1 MLPSWF
7 LNEGSRGSTPIFLI
21 FYLSV
26 AVLSLSKNSR
36 LLFILFFTAT
46 AGLCIALEYLFPAL
60 VVPYPD
66 EFARNF
72 DLILSFFIISF
83 MMIFMLIVYRKVA
96 DYERFL
102 LIKSTE
108 RLENSQR
115 KLIIAKEA
123 AEAATRAKSTFLTNM
138 SHEIRTPLNGI
149 IGAAE
154 LLKLTKLDDEQTQL
168 LNTLQASNS
177 IMIDVVNDILDISKI
192 EANKMEIHKHPF
204 NLKKTLQDIGD
215 VVMPMLKNKNLT
227 YNIIVDENLPQTI
240 VTDEIKYKQIIINL
254 LSNAI
259 KFTEKGEINLIV
271 KHERSSG
278 EDKLIFSVKD
288 TGIGIGAEDMMKL
301 FLPFSQVNQSITRK
315 FGGAGLGL
323 VICSKLAEMMGGN
336 ITATSQVG
344 IGSEFNLTLPI
355 ESIETLPQNLM
366 EDVNTKTTPASGI
379 KILIADDNVFNQI
392 ITSKMLKK
400 SGYDFDIAN
409 NGLEALEK
417 SEHSFYNVILMDMQ
431 MPEMDGVSAAIK
443 ILGQSKNNGLAA
455 PIIIGCSANVM
466 ESDRIACL
474 DAGMKD
480 FLAKPFT
487 LADLRS
493 TLIRWT

>member
-7 LNEGSRGSTPIFLI
+7 LNAGSQGSTPIFLV

-36 LLFILFFTAT
+36 LLFILFFIAT

-60 VVPYPD
+60 VVPYPN

-83 MMIFMLIVYRKVA
+83 MMIFMLIMYRNVA

-123 AEAATRAKSTFLTNM
+123 AEAATQAKSTFLTNM

-149 IGAAE
+149 IGASE
-154 LLKLTKLDDEQTQL
+154 LLKMSKLDDEQTQL

-177 IMIDVVNDILDISKI
+177 ILIDVVNDILDISKI

-204 NLKKTLQDIGD
+204 NIKKTLQDIGD
-215 VVMPMLKNKNLT
+215 VVRPMLKNKNLS
-227 YNIIVDENLPQTI
+227 YNLTIDETLPQTI
-240 VTDEIKYKQIIINL
+240 ITDEIKYKQIIINL

-259 KFTEKGEINLIV
+259 KFTEKGEVNLIV
-271 KHERSSG
+271 KYHQSSG
-278 EDKLIFSVKD
+278 DDVLTSTIKD
-288 TGIGIGAEDMMKL
+288 TGIGIEDEDMNKL

-336 ITATSQVG
+336 ITANSQIG
-344 IGSEFNLTLPI
+344 KGSEFTLSLPI
-355 ESIETLPQNLM
+355 ERLDILPQNMM
-366 EDVNTKTTPASGI
+366 EDVITKTTPVSGI
-379 KILIADDNVFNQI
+379 KILIADDNVFNQV

-400 SGYDFDIAN
+400 SGYDFDVAS

-417 SEHSFYNVILMDMQ
+417 IEDSFYNVILMDMQ
-431 MPEMDGVSAAIK
+431 MPEMDGVTATRK
-443 ILGQSKNNGLAA
+443 ILEQFANKDSAA

-474 DAGMKD
+474 NAGMKD

-487 LADLRS
+487 LADLR
-493 TLIRWT
+493 TILIRWT